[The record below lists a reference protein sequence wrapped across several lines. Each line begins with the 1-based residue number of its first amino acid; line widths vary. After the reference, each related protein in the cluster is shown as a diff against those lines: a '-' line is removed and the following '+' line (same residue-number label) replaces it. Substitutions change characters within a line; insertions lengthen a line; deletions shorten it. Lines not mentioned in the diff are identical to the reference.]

1 MTQLLA
7 AQIEFE
13 RGDYPA
19 ARRWLE
25 AHDRWREWWQ
35 AFYGAV
41 ASQLIWARLALR
53 EGDTALAEIRARAAL
68 DLASAPRQPL
78 GLIASHRMLGE
89 LLTDTGRLDEAIT
102 HLIESRRLAHA
113 CEAPFELA
121 QTLVSLAAYQRAA
134 GDQDAVAESLADA
147 RAIAEPLGAVPL
159 LRKIATLES
168 GPA

>member
-1 MTQLLA
+1 
-7 AQIEFE
+7 
-13 RGDYPA
+13 
-19 ARRWLE
+19 
-25 AHDRWREWWQ
+25 
-35 AFYGAV
+35 
-41 ASQLIWARLALR
+41 
-53 EGDTALAEIRARAAL
+53 
-68 DLASAPRQPL
+68 
-78 GLIASHRMLGE
+78 MLGE